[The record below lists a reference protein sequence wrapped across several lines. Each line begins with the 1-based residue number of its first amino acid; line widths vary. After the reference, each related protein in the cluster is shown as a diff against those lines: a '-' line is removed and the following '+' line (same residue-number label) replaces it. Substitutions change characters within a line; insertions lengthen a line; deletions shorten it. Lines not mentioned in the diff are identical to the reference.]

1 MSKWMVSSKKCDFK
15 QIGEELG
22 IDQVVVRIMRNR
34 DMTDI
39 SQMKSFLYG
48 GEELFHSYE
57 YMKDVD
63 KAVDILLDKI
73 DENAKIRIIGDYDV
87 DGIMST
93 YILWKGLSKCGA
105 NVDTVIPHR
114 VRDGYGINT
123 AFIEDAAKDGIDTV
137 ITCDNG
143 IAASD
148 ACDLAL
154 EHGITCIITD
164 HHEIPYEMIDSKK
177 RYILPSAPAVI
188 DPKQDDCM
196 YPYKNICGAVVA
208 LRVIEAL
215 YDAIGE
221 QTDDLEELRELAG
234 FATVC
239 DVMELKDEN
248 RVLVKN
254 TLKNLKNSKNVG
266 MRALIKVCGLE
277 DRIISSHSIGFIL
290 GPCINATGR
299 LDSADLSL
307 ELLQCSTIE
316 DAIVIANEL
325 KLLNENR
332 KALTEQGLINAL
344 KIIDD
349 EHIFEQK
356 VMVVYMP
363 DLHESLAGIVA
374 GRIKEKYKKPV
385 FVITGTDK
393 TLKGSARSIPAY
405 HIYEA
410 MTKIS
415 DLFEKFGGHAMAAGF
430 SLPEENLDE
439 FRKRINNNCS
449 LNEDDYEE
457 KIVIDVPMPMRYV
470 TSSLIE
476 QLSCLE
482 PFGLGNEKPI
492 FAEKDV
498 ELLSCRLMGS
508 MQDMARF
515 SVRTKD
521 GFKAEMIVFRNANDM
536 LFAIEKKYGSNALK
550 ELMESRAKGILMD
563 VIYYPSINE
572 YQGRKTIQFVVGDYK

>member
-1 MSKWMVSSKKCDFK
+1 MSKWMVSTKKCDFK
-15 QIGEELG
+15 QIGDELG
-22 IDQVVVRIMRNR
+22 IDQVVVRVMRNR

-39 SQMKSFLYG
+39 SQMKSFLNG
-48 GEELFHSYE
+48 SEEIFHSYE

-73 DENAKIRIIGDYDV
+73 DEGARIRIIGDYDV

-93 YILWKGLSKCGA
+93 YILWKGLTLCGA
-105 NVDTVIPHR
+105 HADTVIPHR
-114 VRDGYGINT
+114 VRDGYGIST
-123 AFIEDAAKDGIDTV
+123 AFIEEAAADGIDTI

-143 IAASD
+143 IAATE

-164 HHEIPYEMIDSKK
+164 HHEIPFEMIDSKK
-177 RYILPSAPAVI
+177 KYILPSAPAVI
-188 DPKQDDCM
+188 DPKQEDCM

-215 YDAIGE
+215 FDAIGE
-221 QTDDLEELRELAG
+221 PEDELNELRELAG

-239 DVMELKDEN
+239 DVMELRDEN

-254 TLKNLKNSKNVG
+254 TLKSLKRSKNVG

-277 DRIISSHSIGFIL
+277 EKVINSHSIGFIL

-299 LDSADLSL
+299 LDSANLSL
-307 ELLQCSTIE
+307 KLLQCTAIE

-332 KALTEQGLINAL
+332 KALTEQGLIKAL

-349 EHIFEQK
+349 KHISDQK

-363 DLHESLAGIVA
+363 QLHESLAGIVA

-385 FVITGTDK
+385 FVVTDSDEV
-393 TLKGSARSIPAY
+393 LKGSARSIPAY

-410 MTKIS
+410 MTEIS
-415 DLFEKFGGHAMAAGF
+415 DLFVKYGGHAMAAGF
-430 SLPEENLDE
+430 SLKKDKLEE
-439 FRKRINNNCS
+439 FIRRINDNCR
-449 LNEDDYEE
+449 LNEEDYEE

-470 TSSLIE
+470 TQPLIE
-476 QLSCLE
+476 QLSYLE
-482 PFGLGNEKPI
+482 PFGLGNEKPV
-492 FAEKDV
+492 FAEKNV
-498 ELLSCRLMGS
+498 ELISCRLMGS

-515 SVRTKD
+515 NARTSD
-521 GFKAEMIVFRNANDM
+521 GFKAELVVFRNANDM
-536 LFAIEKKYGSNALK
+536 LSAIEKKYGSAALK
-550 ELMESRAKGILMD
+550 DLMDARASGILMD

-572 YQGRKTIQFVVGDYK
+572 YQGRKTIQFIVGDYK

>member
-1 MSKWMVSSKKCDFK
+1 
-15 QIGEELG
+15 
-22 IDQVVVRIMRNR
+22 
-34 DMTDI
+34 
-39 SQMKSFLYG
+39 
-48 GEELFHSYE
+48 
-57 YMKDVD
+57 
-63 KAVDILLDKI
+63 
-73 DENAKIRIIGDYDV
+73 
-87 DGIMST
+87 
-93 YILWKGLSKCGA
+93 
-105 NVDTVIPHR
+105 
-114 VRDGYGINT
+114 
-123 AFIEDAAKDGIDTV
+123 
-137 ITCDNG
+137 
-143 IAASD
+143 
-148 ACDLAL
+148 
-154 EHGITCIITD
+154 
-164 HHEIPYEMIDSKK
+164 MIDSKK

-208 LRVIEAL
+208 LRVVEAL
-215 YDAIGE
+215 FDAIGE

-266 MRALIKVCGLE
+266 MRALI
-277 DRIISSHSIGFIL
+277 
-290 GPCINATGR
+290 NATGR

-325 KLLNENR
+325 KMLNENR
-332 KALTEQGLINAL
+332 KALTEQGLIKAL

-430 SLPEENLDE
+430 SLPKENLDE
-439 FRKRINNNCS
+439 FRKRINDNCS

-536 LFAIEKKYGSNALK
+536 LFAIEKKYGSNAFK